1 MKKSVMILMILITI
15 TAITGCS
22 GVEWFPDGRQPTSFS
37 FATISDTPL
46 NSLVT
51 SNATFIG
58 GNTYSTTLTV
68 TNGEISFGTTTTG
81 TGTTSTQVWSSGTV
95 TLPAGGANVMVRHKS
110 ASTAQTSTVTTI
122 SAGNKTSTFTS
133 ITKNNTSINVSA
145 AVFYAMSTAFKN
157 SAFPNRSTTQ
167 VPVQSYVSSIKF
179 KLTLPPKAYLQ
190 TTSAGGV
197 DPGAAFVSGLTP
209 AGTASL
215 ELLQYSAPTPTSSAS
230 VLINLSS
237 TVSTIPLPIKSTNS
251 STGTPPVFYEF
262 MTVNMLFPAGAT
274 ITSNAVNFSD
284 LSFTYIGKTPAQSGL
299 LTFKNISTT
308 TTQ

>member
-1 MKKSVMILMILITI
+1 MIILITI

-22 GVEWFPDGRQPTSFS
+22 GVEWFPDGRQPSQFS
-37 FATISDTPL
+37 FATITDTPI
-46 NSLVT
+46 NSFVT
-51 SNATFIG
+51 SNTTFIG

-68 TNGEISFGTTTTG
+68 TNGEISLGTTTTA

-122 SAGNKTSTFTS
+122 SAGSKTATFTS
-133 ITKNNTSINVSA
+133 ITKNNTPINVSA
-145 AVFYAMSTAFKN
+145 AIFYAMSTAFKN
-157 SAFPNRSTTQ
+157 PAFPNRSTTQ
-167 VPVQSYVSSIKF
+167 VPIPSYVSSIKF
-179 KLTLPPKAYLQ
+179 KLTLPPTAYLK

-230 VLINLSS
+230 VLINLIS
-237 TVSTIPLPIKSTNS
+237 TVSNTPLPINSTNS

-262 MTVNMLFPAGAT
+262 MTVNLLFPTGAT
-274 ITSNAVNFSD
+274 ITSNGVNFSNV
-284 LSFTYIGKTPAQSGL
+284 SFVYMGKTPAQPGL

-308 TTQ
+308 ITQ